1 MDITQGNII
10 RYAGDYY
17 VVLSAD
23 YEDETCLVIN
33 KQGVVS
39 TLDINPIKRVYKT
52 KALSSVLSA
61 LDDFETDRRN
71 DVSNNTIELIKCLNE
86 MLFRYDDKYYQI
98 TDKIKRDGSY
108 FYVQVEYCE
117 NKHLDWVEL
126 QTLLNRIT
134 HGD

>member
-10 RYAGDYY
+10 RYAGTYY
-17 VVLSAD
+17 AVLSVD
-23 YEDETCLVIN
+23 YEDQTCLVIN

-39 TLDINPIKRVYKT
+39 TLDINPIKKVYKT

-61 LDDFETDRRN
+61 LDDFETDRHN
-71 DVSNNTIELIKCLNE
+71 DVSNNTISLIGCLNE
-86 MLFRYDDKYYQI
+86 YMFKYEDEYYEV
-98 TDKIKRDGSY
+98 TDQFKRDDSY
-108 FYVQVEYCE
+108 FYAQVKKME

-126 QTLLNRIT
+126 QVLLNRIT